1 MSRIYEALQRADRER
16 KVAPAP
22 GGDIIAEPAPLAEV
36 AELPSAAGEFAYERV
51 QEKAWQPSLTAL
63 PTLAERGVS
72 VEQFRALRSRIYQA
86 RYEAPLK
93 TLLISSG
100 LPAEGKSFVTC
111 NLAVSLARSGINK
124 ILLIDGDLRRSSLH
138 TMLGASNEVG
148 LSDYLSGRAG
158 LSMIMQRPP
167 APKTAAGSGAEAFA
181 NLTFISAGKAED
193 GSSELIANHRFKELV
208 DAVSP
213 HFDWILIDSPPVLA
227 VVDAV
232 ELAQVADAVLLVA
245 RGGSTSFEV
254 AQRAQSSFHNSR
266 ILGFVLNDV
275 KDAPRRKSYYNYN
288 NYYYRD
294 SATKDHANA

>member
-1 MSRIYEALQRADRER
+1 MSRIYEALQRADSER
-16 KVAPAP
+16 KVAPD
-22 GGDIIAEPAPLAEV
+22 GKFIAEPTPFAEV
-36 AELPSAAGEFAYERV
+36 AELPSVGGEFVFERV
-51 QEKAWQPSLTAL
+51 PEKAWQPSLPAL
-63 PTLAERGVS
+63 PTLAERGVG

-100 LPAEGKSFVTC
+100 LPSEGKSFVTC
-111 NLAVSLARSGINK
+111 NLAVSLARSGMNK

-138 TMLGASNEVG
+138 TMLGASNDAG

-158 LSMIMQRPP
+158 LSMIMQRPTGS
-167 APKTAAGSGAEAFA
+167 KTAAGSGVEAFA
-181 NLTFISAGKAED
+181 NLTFIAAGKAED
-193 GSSELIANHRFKELV
+193 GSSELIANHRFKELIE
-208 DAVSP
+208 AVSP

-254 AQRAQSSFHNSR
+254 AQRAQASFHNSR

-288 NYYYRD
+288 NYYYKE
-294 SATKDHANA
+294 SGSKDHASA